1 MMNSISLSR
10 VFLDVNGKKEYKDY
24 SMFQYPARH
33 KRKVGCFG
41 SGEMHMYSDSNGNAS
56 AYLFCQTKLGNC
68 IDQSIKNTILK
79 IQKKGCPVSQDIQI
93 GMYDT

>member
-1 MMNSISLSR
+1 MNSISLSR
-10 VFLDVNGKKEYKDY
+10 VFLDVNGKKEYEDY
-24 SMFQYPARH
+24 LMFQYPARH